1 MLPSVVHSMPY
12 LSRRPYAL
20 EWTATVL
27 LTFAISFLEGGTIS
41 VFLKQA
47 FAGQTDPWKHN
58 LAVALAGSAGELANI
73 ISFFWITAS
82 QGRPKVRFLSL
93 LQTGLL
99 LCIAGVAVVPISPGG
114 LWAAVALVILARI
127 FWSGIVTLRTNLWR
141 ANYPRE
147 YRARIVGHF
156 SMAQQLTVGVL
167 GFAFGAMM
175 DMHSDAFR
183 AYTPCVA
190 LIGLAGVLVYGKIRF
205 RGEREQLR
213 TERQTGSKGVMRP
226 WGGLVSSWRVM
237 RADRRFAQFMVFMF
251 LLGLGNLMVV
261 PLLAISLARRFGL
274 EEGAFTA
281 SVLITSTLPNVLMPL
296 AVPVWAGLLDR
307 SHVVRFRAV
316 HGWFFV
322 AAQAM
327 FMLGM
332 AVQAMPLMYTGA
344 VLWGVALGG
353 GALAWNLGHTDF
365 APPAQNAHYMATHV
379 TLNGLRGLLAP
390 FLSAGLY
397 TLATQLLGPS
407 GVMDPAAAVLAVS
420 VVLSGLGAA
429 GFVWLR
435 FSMGAA
441 AGRLQRS

>member
-1 MLPSVVHSMPY
+1 
-12 LSRRPYAL
+12 
-20 EWTATVL
+20 L
-27 LTFAISFLEGGTIS
+27 LI
-41 VFLKQA
+41 
-47 FAGQTDPWKHN
+47 
-58 LAVALAGSAGELANI
+58 
-73 ISFFWITAS
+73 
-82 QGRPKVRFLSL
+82 
-93 LQTGLL
+93 
-99 LCIAGVAVVPISPGG
+99 
-114 LWAAVALVILARI
+114 
-127 FWSGIVTLRTNLWR
+127 
-141 ANYPRE
+141 
-147 YRARIVGHF
+147 
-156 SMAQQLTVGVL
+156 
-167 GFAFGAMM
+167 
-175 DMHSDAFR
+175 
-183 AYTPCVA
+183 
-190 LIGLAGVLVYGKIRF
+190 
-205 RGEREQLR
+205 
-213 TERQTGSKGVMRP
+213 
-226 WGGLVSSWRVM
+226 
-237 RADRRFAQFMVFMF
+237 
-251 LLGLGNLMVV
+251 
-261 PLLAISLARRFGL
+261 
-274 EEGAFTA
+274 
-281 SVLITSTLPNVLMPL
+281 PL

-332 AVQAMPLMYTGA
+332 AVQAMPLMYAGA